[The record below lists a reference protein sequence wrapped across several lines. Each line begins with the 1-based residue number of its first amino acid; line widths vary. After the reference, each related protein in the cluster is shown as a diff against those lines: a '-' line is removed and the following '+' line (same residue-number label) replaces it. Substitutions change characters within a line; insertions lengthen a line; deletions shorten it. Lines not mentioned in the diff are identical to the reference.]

1 MDIQHLATQE
11 RLVGVQCRAVEAAE
25 AALPGDYTGGA
36 SVVSR
41 VFSPRFV
48 MVSTEQESCVDNT
61 KQKVAEASSDLAANT
76 TDQGDTED
84 EDELAAT
91 LGIPIW
97 NHGMLEQAKLTPV
110 RHAVHLV
117 RHLDDYHEPTVAAMR
132 RQRLREL
139 VDAEPDERL
148 RACQATAEAFLEQPT
163 RWRDVVETAVH
174 LSAVRQFE
182 LHLGQRI
189 KEPGR
194 TKEQLLAKLE
204 TGLAALAMGGAAAA
218 ADQLYMQF
226 RTRLER
232 LESARVVLM
241 YEEQQYLQLTGIR
254 EGGSV
259 RRHLP
264 RGLHLVFSDQQHR
277 REDRTAGL
285 WLEHSDEAH
294 RAGSYHFAKEV
305 PPAYAVRKQRGY
317 FRLPDAAAVRQY
329 VEDESR
335 NDVV

>member
-1 MDIQHLATQE
+1 VRDYSL
-11 RLVGVQCRAVEAAE
+11 LW
-25 AALPGDYTGGA
+25 ALLPPAPGI
-36 SVVSR
+36 
-41 VFSPRFV
+41 
-48 MVSTEQESCVDNT
+48 EQESCVDNT
-61 KQKVAEASSDLAANT
+61 KQKTAEASSDLAANT
-76 TDQGDTED
+76 TDQEDTED
-84 EDELAAT
+84 EDELAAAA
-91 LGIPIW
+91 GIPVW
-97 NHGMLEQAKLTPV
+97 NHGLLEQAKLTPV

-117 RHLDDYHEPTVAAMR
+117 RHLDDYHEPTVAALR
-132 RQRLREL
+132 RQRLRKL
-139 VDAEPDERL
+139 VDAQGDERVQ
-148 RACQATAEAFLEQPT
+148 ACQAAAETFLEQPT

-174 LSAVRQFE
+174 LAAVRACE
-182 LHLGQRI
+182 LRLGQKL

-194 TKEQLLAKLE
+194 TKEQLFAKLE

-218 ADQLYMQF
+218 ADQLYTQF

-254 EGGSV
+254 EGRSV

-294 RAGSYHFAKEV
+294 AAGPYHFADAI
-305 PPAYAVRKQRGY
+305 PPPYAARKQRSY
-317 FRLPDAAAVRQY
+317 FRLPDAGAVRRY
-329 VEDESR
+329 VESELD